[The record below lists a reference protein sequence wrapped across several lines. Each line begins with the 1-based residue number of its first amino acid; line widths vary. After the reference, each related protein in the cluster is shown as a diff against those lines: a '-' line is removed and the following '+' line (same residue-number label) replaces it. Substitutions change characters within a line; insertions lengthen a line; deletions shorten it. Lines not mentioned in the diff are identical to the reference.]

1 MSFYICFQIQWYSC
15 VVSVAT
21 IQDSS
26 RDSAF
31 YFRKNLQPAR
41 HQFLCCGGLLLKD
54 RINYNIWD
62 QEYDFIQ
69 LLENIYLFGR
79 GNKSMMYYCD
89 ICLIMMG
96 EPELYGGITWA
107 TGSMSSVHYGGP
119 RTHFGQPSPH
129 HRPHENRHKIIR
141 RTWLPN
147 IGITSVQEWENGRLT
162 GQTLVDLQIKF
173 QFYGGLIGGGAEVM
187 GREPGIGKMV
197 MRLVFSKNTL
207 SFNRVLHGFTSLES
221 PRPEYGGWTRPVE

>member
-1 MSFYICFQIQWYSC
+1 ME
-15 VVSVAT
+15 
-21 IQDSS
+21 D
-26 RDSAF
+26 
-31 YFRKNLQPAR
+31 
-41 HQFLCCGGLLLKD
+41 
-54 RINYNIWD
+54 
-62 QEYDFIQ
+62 DFIQ

-197 MRLVFSKNTL
+197 MRLVFSKNTV